1 MNDPLLTVLNK
12 LVETVLLRAWADRKG
27 SATIE
32 DTAED
37 TTDIEEDIPAATI
50 DTEILQIFQYYNIL

>member
-1 MNDPLLTVLNK
+1 VLNK